1 MSLLRLLALS
11 YLVSASVFV
20 MAAIVMAHP
29 QLSRDMAR
37 GTNALMEI
45 ASEEVIPLF
54 QKRPE
59 TFAVARL
66 DLDLSAPVRKPRE
79 VHTPDI
85 RTWAHADMVPPTP
98 RTIEAPEQKADAA
111 SAALPDGITILPDL
125 PPLPTRAVKSEPH
138 PAPAFHVPDP
148 PAPDAP
154 PPNRGQLVAAHLE
167 AGLTPEMFRNF
178 DLFLYVS
185 KADTGPLSQR
195 LYVFKKQR
203 SGDLKLLYDWPAST
217 GREQRETSPRGR
229 RTVTATPA
237 GYYEL
242 DPKRM
247 YRSYRSYNWDQD
259 MPHAMFFNWER
270 EGLQTGLAIHAAV
283 GRDIEK
289 LGSRAS
295 AGCVHL
301 SPENAEALFN
311 LIHESYRGPVPR
323 FAYDRD
329 TRTMSNQGRFMHDR
343 AGNLKMADGYRVL
356 IRIENY
362 GGGDVV
368 AALF

>member
-1 MSLLRLLALS
+1 
-11 YLVSASVFV
+11 
-20 MAAIVMAHP
+20 MAATVMAHP
-29 QLSRDMAR
+29 QLSHDMAR
-37 GTNALMEI
+37 GTDALVQMV
-45 ASEEVIPLF
+45 SEDVLQPLLN
-54 QKRPE
+54 RPE
-59 TFAVARL
+59 TLAVARI
-66 DLDLSAPVRKPRE
+66 DLDLTSPVAKPR
-79 VHTPDI
+79 DA
-85 RTWAHADMVPPTP
+85 RTSAHADVVPPAP
-98 RTIEAPEQKADAA
+98 RLVEAPEQRADAV

-125 PPLPTRAVKSEPH
+125 PRPPAPAKVARNEAH
-138 PAPAFHVPDP
+138 PAAPAFHIPDP
-148 PAPDAP
+148 PVLDAP
-154 PPNRGQLVAAHLE
+154 LSRDQLVAAHLK
-167 AGLTPEMFRNF
+167 AGLTPEMIGNF

-185 KADTGPLSQR
+185 KAESGPLSQR
-195 LYVFKKQR
+195 LYVFKKER
-203 SGDLKLLYDWPAST
+203 SGELKLLYDWAAST
-217 GREQRETSPRGR
+217 GREQREVSPRGR
-229 RTVTATPA
+229 HTVTSTPA

-270 EGLQTGLAIHAAV
+270 EGLQTGLAIHAAA
-283 GRDIEK
+283 GADIEK

-301 SPENAEALFN
+301 SPENAAILFE
-311 LIHESYRGPVPR
+311 LIHGSYRGQVPR
-323 FAYDRD
+323 FAYDRQ
-329 TRTMSNQGRFMHDR
+329 TQTMSNQGRFMHDR